1 MRAAQI
7 ETLIRLRASF
17 ISHPELRLGNTRVRD
32 HGRSREI
39 GQQMRPAHS
48 ACSRPLSCSPSSLVS
63 DVFLSL
69 QMIHSTEL
77 DMTEKGTEGDAITI
91 VGYNFMSAKLKP
103 VFVKFED
110 QFLYIVLDQG
120 DLWIHVMGKVIN
132 PSEK

>member
-1 MRAAQI
+1 MFTGHRF
-7 ETLIRLRASF
+7 LWLFNFSF
-17 ISHPELRLGNTRVRD
+17 ILRKIKELHLPKFSLSQHYNLEDILPELGI
-32 HGRSREI
+32 RELFST
-39 GQQMRPAHS
+39 QAD
-48 ACSRPLSCSPSSLVS
+48 LSGITGVKNITVS
-63 DVFLSL
+63 E
-69 QMIHSTEL
+69 MIHSTEL

-120 DLWIHVMGKVIN
+120 DLWIYLMGKVIN

>member
-1 MRAAQI
+1 M
-7 ETLIRLRASF
+7 ASLATNF
-17 ISHPELRLGNTRVRD
+17 CYFS
-32 HGRSREI
+32 
-39 GQQMRPAHS
+39 PAIP
-48 ACSRPLSCSPSSLVS
+48 RQ
-63 DVFLSL
+63 LSL

-120 DLWIHVMGKVIN
+120 DLWIYLMGKVIN